1 MNNSRDWPLTAPIHT
16 QTCTCTPPHTPCLT
30 HMCMCRHS
38 VKNKS
43 AGWNFSLISNL
54 RWRRIYS
61 YAYVVHQV
69 HFSVAG
75 KSTVSLHPLP
85 PPDYGPENIFSSVPC
100 KPLKRAGCNRWPVFI
115 KARHRYWFSARQVII
130 SHTVITGMRS
140 HQLLLY
146 SLG

>member
-75 KSTVSLHPLP
+75 KSTVSLP
-85 PPDYGPENIFSSVPC
+85 PSRPQTMDQRTYFLLCLANLSRG
-100 KPLKRAGCNRWPVFI
+100 
-115 KARHRYWFSARQVII
+115 QVA
-130 SHTVITGMRS
+130 TGGLFLS
-140 HQLLLY
+140 KLDIDTGFQQDKL
-146 SLG
+146 